1 MPNVYNQL
9 HPHRIN
15 SAISDHFLH
24 FFVCYI
30 KAVEKWLYCTVEFLK
45 NIKMNILRSWREQKI
60 MLKRRFPNLN
70 DEDFVLENEDKTT
83 MFEKL
88 QNKLGKTKN
97 EMELILAELQ
107 LY

>member
-1 MPNVYNQL
+1 
-9 HPHRIN
+9 
-15 SAISDHFLH
+15 
-24 FFVCYI
+24 
-30 KAVEKWLYCTVEFLK
+30 
-45 NIKMNILRSWREQKI
+45 MNILRSWREQKI